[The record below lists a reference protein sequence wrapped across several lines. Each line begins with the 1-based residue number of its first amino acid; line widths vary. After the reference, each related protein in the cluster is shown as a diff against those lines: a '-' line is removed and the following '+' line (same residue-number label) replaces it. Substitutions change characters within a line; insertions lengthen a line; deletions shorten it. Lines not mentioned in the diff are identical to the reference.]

1 MKLRPALLS
10 DFEELVKMFTDLI
23 ETVYEGFRVNEPIFF
38 YATVEKWYHA
48 KKDIIVCENADGIIT
63 GFSVAYL
70 EDAGFIEP
78 YYMGDLAYVKPEFR
92 KGRTAFMLYNNVVDY
107 ATQQGLPVIA
117 KAYVS
122 EENRDQVDKIQS
134 RWGKPR
140 FVEYHRGVNNG

>member
-10 DFEELVKMFTDLI
+10 DFEELVKMFKDLI
-23 ETVYEGFRVNEPIFF
+23 ITVYDGFEINEDIFF
-38 YATVEKWYHA
+38 YGTVEKWYHA
-48 KKDIIVCENADGIIT
+48 KKDIIVCEKDDGTIT
-63 GFSVAYL
+63 GFSVAYI
-70 EDAGFIEP
+70 EDAGFIKP

-92 KGRTAFMLYNNVVDY
+92 KGRTAYLLYKNVVDY

-122 EENRDQVDKIQS
+122 EENKDQVDKIQS

-140 FVEYHRGVNNG
+140 FVEYHKGLDNG